1 MNCYQPFAIR
11 AKEMSSSV
19 ASNWLWNLGI
29 GYATP
34 YLVNPSTT
42 VINAIKAANL
52 GVKVF
57 LSGVGLVL
65 NVLYIRSYPFLFIF
79 LKESVRFLT
88 LFFLCRTFL
97 DTFSFLKRKDCHW
110 NSLCSTVNLRVCLFS
125 FFFFF
130 CLNPMLS
137 LC

>member
-1 MNCYQPFAIR
+1 MLLSI
-11 AKEMSSSV
+11 
-19 ASNWLWNLGI
+19 ASNWLWNFGI

-42 VINAIKAANL
+42 GTNAIKAANL

-65 NVLYIRSYPFLFIF
+65 DVSYLRGYSFLFIF
-79 LKESVRFLT
+79 LKESVRFPT
-88 LFFLCRTFL
+88 
-97 DTFSFLKRKDCHW
+97 
-110 NSLCSTVNLRVCLFS
+110 

-130 CLNPMLS
+130 APDFF
-137 LC
+137 